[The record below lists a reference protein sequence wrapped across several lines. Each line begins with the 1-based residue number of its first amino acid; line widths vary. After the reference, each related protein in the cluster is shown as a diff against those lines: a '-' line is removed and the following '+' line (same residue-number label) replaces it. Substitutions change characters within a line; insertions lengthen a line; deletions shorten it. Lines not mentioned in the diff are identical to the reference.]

1 MSAEQQTEAAEASA
15 PAGPVIS
22 VLGDA
27 SEEQLAALI
36 AVLSGLGG
44 GDEPPATVRTQWGHP
59 QRALRTSFSVGP
71 GGWRLSGLPR

>member
-1 MSAEQQTEAAEASA
+1 MSADQQPESAEAPA

-27 SEEQLAALI
+27 SEEQLAALL

-44 GDEPPATVRTQWGHP
+44 GEEPAPSARSQWGHP
-59 QRALRTSFSVGP
+59 QRAMRTTFPVGP